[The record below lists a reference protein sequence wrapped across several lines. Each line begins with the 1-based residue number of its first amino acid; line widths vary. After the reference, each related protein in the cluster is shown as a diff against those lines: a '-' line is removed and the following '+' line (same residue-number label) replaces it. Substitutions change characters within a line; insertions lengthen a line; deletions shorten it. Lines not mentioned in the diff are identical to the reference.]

1 MLHKL
6 HKITAGFIGVFVLF
20 HLFNHTASFAGIN
33 NHIELMASFR
43 IFYRHVFI
51 ESLLLVSV
59 VFQILSGVYFIYSR
73 WGNRSGFFE
82 IAQALSGG
90 YLAFFLLNHVGA
102 VLLGRI
108 FLDLNTNFWFAAAGL
123 NITPFS
129 LFFMP
134 YYTLGIVAFF
144 THVSCAIHWAYK
156 DRLPVRLRDQ
166 LGAVSIVSSIVFSIA
181 LVAAFSGAFYKILV
195 PEEYAAPFRSV
206 CLTIGC

>member
-20 HLFNHTASFAGIN
+20 HLLNHTASFVGIN

-82 IAQALSGG
+82 ILSNDERK
-90 YLAFFLLNHVGA
+90 A
-102 VLLGRI
+102 
-108 FLDLNTNFWFAAAGL
+108 
-123 NITPFS
+123 
-129 LFFMP
+129 
-134 YYTLGIVAFF
+134 
-144 THVSCAIHWAYK
+144 
-156 DRLPVRLRDQ
+156 
-166 LGAVSIVSSIVFSIA
+166 
-181 LVAAFSGAFYKILV
+181 
-195 PEEYAAPFRSV
+195 
-206 CLTIGC
+206 